1 MLGRPGPPPPGGP
14 GGLDTGGGGG
24 FFRLCPLDSDGLALG
39 LSEGVEALIKKLYLS
54 SDIEDLQLTNRLDDD
69 IELAKPDEE
78 EEPKLFGEL

>member
-39 LSEGVEALIKKLYLS
+39 LSEGVEA
-54 SDIEDLQLTNRLDDD
+54 
-69 IELAKPDEE
+69 
-78 EEPKLFGEL
+78 

>member
-14 GGLDTGGGGG
+14 GGLHTGGGGG

-39 LSEGVEALIKKLYLS
+39 LSEGVEA
-54 SDIEDLQLTNRLDDD
+54 RLDDD